1 VRGRVFWAFLRQKAG
16 FWGEIGLKTGKN
28 RPLMFTHWIMVYI
41 FNLLIYNALK
51 KFGTKNAL
59 KNT

>member
-1 VRGRVFWAFLRQKAG
+1 LRQKAG